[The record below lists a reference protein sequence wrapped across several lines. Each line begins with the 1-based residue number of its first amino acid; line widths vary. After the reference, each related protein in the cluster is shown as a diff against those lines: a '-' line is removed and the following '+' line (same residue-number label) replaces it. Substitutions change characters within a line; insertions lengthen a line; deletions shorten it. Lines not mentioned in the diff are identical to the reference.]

1 MALTRWYPSLGP
13 GTYRRVWSGIVPYH
27 FAFQIGIV
35 ATGTAAVALSSSA
48 LEVGLMVGA
57 WGLPILILPPF
68 GGVAADRFS
77 RRRTMVAAQVI
88 LGLGALAVGILALAG
103 LLGVWHVIVL
113 GLAQGGVYAFF
124 APARTAYTAAAVDR
138 VIVPNAIAAYS
149 LSEQIGA
156 VVGPVLGG
164 LLVAVPVIGYGWAF
178 VLIALMHLM
187 ILAIFQGLP
196 EQSQPGA
203 TNGETVVARIR
214 AGIRFARATPSLRVV
229 LVVSAIAMLLGMPF
243 RQLLPVF
250 SERVFEA
257 GPAGLGLLLGA
268 AGFGAIAGAIG
279 ASQIRGGV
287 GLWRWSGV
295 LGTAFGLGV
304 VAFALSPTF
313 AVGVA
318 LVAVAGAATAAFTTI
333 NSAIVASIPD
343 PAFFGRAA
351 SLYQLTFAL
360 GPLGAIPIAALADQI
375 GAPGAVAAGGLLLA
389 LLAPFVARHLGR
401 ERSLTS

>member
-1 MALTRWYPSLGP
+1 VALTRWYPSLGP
-13 GTYRRVWSGIVPYH
+13 GTYRRVWSGVVPYH

-257 GPAGLGLLLGA
+257 GPAGLGLLFGA

>member
-13 GTYRRVWSGIVPYH
+13 GTYRRVWSGVVPYH

-295 LGTAFGLGV
+295 LGTGFGLGV